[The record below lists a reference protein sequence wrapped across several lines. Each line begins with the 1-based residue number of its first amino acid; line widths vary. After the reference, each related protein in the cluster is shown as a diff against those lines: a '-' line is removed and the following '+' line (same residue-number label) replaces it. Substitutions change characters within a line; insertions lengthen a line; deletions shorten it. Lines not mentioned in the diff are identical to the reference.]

1 MKMNELF
8 TAYYKDHTAVYEK
21 TLDYIY
27 SHKFDLLQEIRP
39 TIWLWKANTSSI
51 FFVDYIGDGLGCTLA
66 TFDHLSEAQEF
77 REKIYKMTE
86 EEFENWL
93 INKRW
98 AARA

>member
-39 TIWLWKANTSSI
+39 TIWL
-51 FFVDYIGDGLGCTLA
+51 
-66 TFDHLSEAQEF
+66 
-77 REKIYKMTE
+77 
-86 EEFENWL
+86 
-93 INKRW
+93 
-98 AARA
+98 